1 MSVTVT
7 VKIGVLNVQGAVSEH
22 VDHVKRVDAEPVLV
36 KHADDLVDLH
46 GLIIPGGE
54 STTIGKLIRKYGLF
68 EPIIESAQGGMPL
81 FGTCAGMILL
91 AKKIEGHE
99 EPHLA
104 LMDVVV
110 NRNSFGRQRESFE
123 ADIEVQGISD
133 GLFPAVFIRAPHVV
147 AADQGV
153 KVLATLDGRI
163 VAVQQNH
170 LLAAAFHPE
179 LTEDVRMHG
188 YFKRLA
194 EQYQAK

>member
-1 MSVTVT
+1 MSVS

-22 VDHVKRVDAEPVLV
+22 VDHIKRVDAEPILV
-36 KHADDLVDLH
+36 KHADDLIGLH

-68 EPIIESAQGGMPL
+68 DPIIESAQQGMPI

-91 AKKIEGHE
+91 AKQIEGHD

-123 ADIEVQGISD
+123 ADILIRGVSD
-133 GLFPAVFIRAPHVV
+133 NPFPAVFIRAPHVV
-147 AADQGV
+147 NAGEQVD
-153 KVLATLDGRI
+153 VLATLDEKI
-163 VAVQQNH
+163 VAVQQGH
-170 LLAAAFHPE
+170 LLASAFHPE
-179 LTEDVRMHG
+179 LTDDTRMHS
-188 YFKRLA
+188 YFKGLA
-194 EQYQAK
+194 IQYQSKS

>member
-1 MSVTVT
+1 MSVS

-22 VDHVKRVDAEPVLV
+22 VDHIKRVDAEPILV
-36 KHADDLVDLH
+36 KHADDLIGLH

-68 EPIIESAQGGMPL
+68 DPIVESAQQGMPI

-91 AKKIEGHE
+91 AKQIEGHD

-123 ADIEVQGISD
+123 ADILIRGVSD
-133 GLFPAVFIRAPHVV
+133 NPFPAVFIRAPHVV
-147 AADQGV
+147 NAGEQVD
-153 KVLATLDGRI
+153 VLATLDEKI
-163 VAVQQNH
+163 VAVQQGH
-170 LLAAAFHPE
+170 FLASAFHPE
-179 LTEDVRMHG
+179 LTDDTRMHS
-188 YFKRLA
+188 YFKEMA
-194 EQYQAK
+194 IQYQSKS

>member
-1 MSVTVT
+1 MSVS

-22 VDHVKRVDAEPVLV
+22 VDHIKRVDAEPILV
-36 KHADDLVDLH
+36 KHADDLIGLH

-68 EPIIESAQGGMPL
+68 DPIIESAQQGMPI

-91 AKKIEGHE
+91 AKQIEGHD

-123 ADIEVQGISD
+123 ADILIRGVSD
-133 GLFPAVFIRAPHVV
+133 NPFPAVFIRAPHVV
-147 AADQGV
+147 NAGEQVD
-153 KVLATLDGRI
+153 VLATLDEKI
-163 VAVQQNH
+163 VAVQQGQ
-170 LLAAAFHPE
+170 LLASAFHPE
-179 LTEDVRMHG
+179 LTDDTRMHS
-188 YFKRLA
+188 YFKGLA
-194 EQYQAK
+194 IQYQSKS

>member
-1 MSVTVT
+1 MS

-22 VDHVKRVDAEPVLV
+22 VDHIKRVDAEPILV
-36 KHADDLVDLH
+36 KHADDLIGLH

-68 EPIIESAQGGMPL
+68 DPIIESAQQGMPI

-91 AKKIEGHE
+91 AKQIEGHD

-123 ADIEVQGISD
+123 ADILIRGVSD
-133 GLFPAVFIRAPHVV
+133 NPFPAVFIRAPHVV
-147 AADQGV
+147 NAGEQVD
-153 KVLATLDGRI
+153 VLATLDEKI
-163 VAVQQNH
+163 VAVQQGQ
-170 LLAAAFHPE
+170 LLASAFHPE
-179 LTEDVRMHG
+179 LTDDTRMHS
-188 YFKRLA
+188 YFKGLA
-194 EQYQAK
+194 IQYQSKS

>member
-1 MSVTVT
+1 MSVS

-22 VDHVKRVDAEPVLV
+22 VDHIKRVDAEPILV
-36 KHADDLVDLH
+36 KHADDLIGLH

-68 EPIIESAQGGMPL
+68 DPIIKSAKQGMPI

-91 AKKIEGHE
+91 AKQIEGHD

-123 ADIEVQGISD
+123 ADILIRGVSD
-133 GLFPAVFIRAPHVV
+133 NPFPAVFIRAPHVV
-147 AADQGV
+147 NAGEQVD
-153 KVLATLDGRI
+153 VLATLDEKI
-163 VAVQQNH
+163 VAVQQGH
-170 LLAAAFHPE
+170 LLASAFHPE
-179 LTEDVRMHG
+179 LTYDTRMHS
-188 YFKRLA
+188 YFKGLA
-194 EQYQAK
+194 IQYQSKS